1 MVPENAAIKKFYDNL
16 SCVMISNDKIWYL
29 KKQWN
34 VVSYGKILY
43 HTKWYNILQY
53 YKILYDNHNIIQKNE
68 LNHTILFQYHVTLS
82 YYIIRYTL
90 LYIWYYTLHAHNN
103 IIYKCHI

>member
-1 MVPENAAIKKFYDNL
+1 MIYLKWKLGPNVVVPENAAIKKKYDNL
-16 SCVMISNDKIWYL
+16 SCVMISNDTIWYL

-53 YKILYDNHNIIQKNE
+53 YKILYHNIIQKMN
-68 LNHTILFQYHVTLS
+68 
-82 YYIIRYTL
+82 
-90 LYIWYYTLHAHNN
+90 
-103 IIYKCHI
+103 